1 MKNYLFIFIAAF
13 AALVGSAQS
22 FDETDLVGTW
32 KVTSV
37 TGNANVYIKSFD
49 TLILNDYVFEN
60 YGTRYLSGM
69 MTGMSFVATD
79 EHGKEDDW
87 AYVQDYFISNN
98 NKLHI
103 KIDDVVDAPFLRF
116 IINKLTKTEMDLTAF
131 PSQARLKLT
140 RVDDAEVTAIDADKV
155 EISALY
161 DLQGRQVERPH
172 AGEIYIQGGQK
183 IVAK

>member
-1 MKNYLFIFIAAF
+1 M
-13 AALVGSAQS
+13 
-22 FDETDLVGTW
+22 
-32 KVTSV
+32 
-37 TGNANVYIKSFD
+37 
-49 TLILNDYVFEN
+49 
-60 YGTRYLSGM
+60 
-69 MTGMSFVATD
+69 
-79 EHGKEDDW
+79 
-87 AYVQDYFISNN
+87 QDYFISNN

-103 KIDDVVDAPFLRF
+103 KIDDIVDAPFLRF